1 VGSELSEFV
10 NRVIEGDAVDVMS
23 RIPDDSIDMTFADPP
38 FNLKKS
44 YEHYKNE
51 KETREYLA
59 WCKEWL
65 YQMVRITKP
74 TGSIFVHNIPKWL
87 TYFASYLNEMAYF
100 KHWIAWDAMGAPLGK
115 TILPNHYGILW
126 YVKSK
131 DFKFYDI
138 RSPHRYCREC
148 NALLKDYGGKKHLA
162 HPFGTLVSDVWT
174 DIYRIRH
181 SKRRDEHPC
190 QLPVHLLERLILMVT
205 DEGDMVL
212 DPFVGTGTTA
222 IAAKKLGRSYI
233 GIDIDPGYVKMTEEK
248 LEGIVPTQING
259 CYVSVFLRQIVT
271 IRDSDYEKVK
281 PLLKTRELR
290 INAKKSKQLTLPALS
305 EKTLR
310 NFPDSSRKLSEHPSI
325 KAEIPAP
332 EWKAEQFQQ
341 SRLLEPQ
348 GTYEHQISVSEGD
361 EESTS
366 VMLPK

>member
-1 VGSELSEFV
+1 METGLSKFT
-10 NRVIEGDAVDVMS
+10 NRIIGGDAIEVMKQ
-23 RIPDDSIDMTFADPP
+23 IPDGSIDMTFADPP

-44 YEHYKNE
+44 YELYE
-51 KETREYLA
+51 DDKETQEYLT

-87 TYFASYLNEMAYF
+87 TYLASYLNEMAFF

-131 DFKFYDI
+131 DFKFYDV
-138 RSPHRYCREC
+138 RLPHRYCREC

-162 HPFGTLVSDVWT
+162 HPLGTLVSDVWT

-205 DEGDMVL
+205 DEGDIVL

-222 IAAKKLGRSYI
+222 IAAKKLGRSYV
-233 GIDIDPGYVKMTEEK
+233 GIDIDPGYLKMTEEK
-248 LEGIVPTQING
+248 LEGLIPTQING
-259 CYVSVFLRQIVT
+259 CYVSVFLGKIVS
-271 IRDSDYEKVK
+271 IRDLDYKKVK

-290 INAKKSKQLTLPALS
+290 INAEKSKQLTLPDLS

-310 NFPDSSRKLSEHPSI
+310 DSLDTGRELSGPFSTQPERPLAKRKAKQL
-325 KAEIPAP
+325 
-332 EWKAEQFQQ
+332 QQ
-341 SRLLEPQ
+341 VRLLEKR
-348 GTYEHQISVSEGD
+348 
-361 EESTS
+361 ESYK
-366 VMLPK
+366 PKEVKDA